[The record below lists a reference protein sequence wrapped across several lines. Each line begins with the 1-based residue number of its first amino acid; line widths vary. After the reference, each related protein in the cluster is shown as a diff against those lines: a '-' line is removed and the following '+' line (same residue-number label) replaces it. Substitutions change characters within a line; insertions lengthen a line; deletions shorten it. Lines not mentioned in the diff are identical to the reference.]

1 MFYEKFK
8 APLEAMLFI
17 SGDPLTYDQIADIL
31 QIDKESIDALIT
43 ELQEDMNK
51 SGRGL
56 MIKKIADSYQMCTK
70 PEMSSYLEK
79 LTEITDK
86 KLSVPAMETLS
97 IIAFKQ
103 PITKQEIENIRGVRI
118 DYIIGAEEMIHLLEV
133 NTTPGMTAT
142 SFIPQQVRAAGL
154 EIRDVMTEIIENEIS

>member
-118 DYIIGAEEMIHLLEV
+118 DYIINKLLERELIQEV
-133 NTTPGMTAT
+133 GRKKVIGRPILYGTTNTFLKCFGITDIGQLP
-142 SFIPQQVRAAGL
+142 SLPL
-154 EIRDVMTEIIENEIS
+154 

>member
-118 DYIIGAEEMIHLLEV
+118 DYIINKLLER
-133 NTTPGMTAT
+133 
-142 SFIPQQVRAAGL
+142 QRA
-154 EIRDVMTEIIENEIS
+154 